1 LGELVLA
8 SSQKLQKYRQIE
20 VKARGEGFET
30 TDKEEL
36 STMQRIRGWPN
47 DATTCDNGGSNTG
60 EAIACQYLTRTGIL
74 VVIASS
80 KCEKYDYN

>member
-1 LGELVLA
+1 LGELLLA

-36 STMQRIRGWPN
+36 SAMQRIRGWTN
-47 DATTCDNGGSNTG
+47 DATTCENGGNNG
-60 EAIACQYLTRTGIL
+60 EAIACQYLTRTAIL
-74 VVIASS
+74 VAIASS
-80 KCEKYDYN
+80 RCEKYDYN